1 MPSRRISAPSPASPA
16 PSPPR
21 ATSSAPSRPS
31 PRCRRPRPA
40 TRSSPQLTLAEQ
52 TAGLGDPKALRARIA
67 ADPADWQARFDL
79 ALIQNGAGDREA
91 AADLLLDIV
100 RRNRAWEEEK
110 ARKQLVQFFEA
121 WGPNG
126 HSRRPPPPL
135 LPAFRLSLVTAAPD
149 TPDKAEAAARPAGA
163 GINPKLLELLVC
175 PLTKTTLEYDR
186 DRQELI
192 SRAAKLAYPIRD
204 GIPIMLPDEARPLE

>member
-1 MPSRRISAPSPASPA
+1 M
-16 PSPPR
+16 
-21 ATSSAPSRPS
+21 
-31 PRCRRPRPA
+31 
-40 TRSSPQLTLAEQ
+40 
-52 TAGLGDPKALRARIA
+52 
-67 ADPADWQARFDL
+67 
-79 ALIQNGAGDREA
+79 
-91 AADLLLDIV
+91 
-100 RRNRAWEEEK
+100 
-110 ARKQLVQFFEA
+110 
-121 WGPNG
+121 
-126 HSRRPPPPL
+126 
-135 LPAFRLSLVTAAPD
+135 TAAPD